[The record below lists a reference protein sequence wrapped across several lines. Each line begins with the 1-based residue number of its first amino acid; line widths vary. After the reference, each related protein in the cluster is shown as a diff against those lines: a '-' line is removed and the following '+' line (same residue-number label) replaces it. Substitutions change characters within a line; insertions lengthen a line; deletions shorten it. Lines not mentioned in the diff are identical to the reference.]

1 MSEPVQEKASAQ
13 GRRDFLKQ
21 AAAAAAFPMILPAKT
36 LGLGAHV
43 APSNR
48 IVMAA
53 IGVGSQGRGNLGQ
66 FLQLQDGYF
75 VAVCDVDA
83 RHRRQARQMVN
94 SANDNQDCA
103 EYNDFRELLERD
115 DIDAVSIALPDH
127 WHSIPSIAC
136 ARKGLDIFGEKP
148 LALTIHEGRAMCD
161 AVHRHGTVWQT
172 GSWQRSQSHFR
183 HACELVRNGYI
194 GEIRKVE
201 VGLPTGSSIEEQP
214 VMEVPEHL
222 DYDLWLGPAPE
233 SPYTEKRVHWDF
245 RWILDYS
252 GGQLTDWAAHHV
264 DIANW
269 GMGTEFTGPIAV
281 EGEGEFPREGLWNAA
296 INYMVHATYAPGAS
310 PVAPD
315 GFVMHVSNSFPMGA
329 RFYGAEGEVYV
340 SRGDTLETT
349 PETLKGIS
357 IGSDKVKLYNSS
369 HHFQNFYDCVRSRE
383 LTVTPIEPAQRSIT
397 VAHLGNIAML
407 LGRPIEWDPILERI
421 PNDPQAQRMTS
432 RPMRGPWHL

>member
-1 MSEPVQEKASAQ
+1 MSEPVKGEAPAQ

-21 AAAAAAFPMILPAKT
+21 AAAAAAFPMIVPSKV

-48 IVMAA
+48 ITMAC
-53 IGVGSQGRGNLGQ
+53 IGTGSQGRSNLGQ
-66 FLQLQDGYF
+66 FLNLADGHF

-83 RHRRQARQMVN
+83 RHRRQARQMIN
-94 SANDNQDCA
+94 QANENQDCA

-115 DIDAVSIALPDH
+115 DIDGVSIALPDH

-136 ARKGLDIFGEKP
+136 ARKGWDIYGEKP
-148 LALTIHEGRAMCD
+148 LALTIDEGRAMCD
-161 AVHRHGTVWQT
+161 SVHRHGTVWQT

-194 GEIRKVE
+194 GEISKVE
-201 VGLPTGSSIEEQP
+201 VGLPTGSSIEPQP
-214 VMEVPEHL
+214 VMEVPAHL
-222 DYDLWLGPAPE
+222 DYDLWLGPAPWE
-233 SPYTEKRVHWDF
+233 PYTEKRCHWDF

-269 GMGTEFTGPIAV
+269 GMGTEFTGPVAV
-281 EGEGEFPREGLWNAA
+281 EGEGEFPSDGLWNAA
-296 INYMVHATYAPGAS
+296 INYMVRAEYAPGAS
-310 PVAPD
+310 PVAPN
-315 GFVMHVSNSFPMGA
+315 GFTMHVSNSFPMGA
-329 RFYGAEGEVYV
+329 RFYGTEGEVYV
-340 SRGDTLETT
+340 SRGDTIETT
-349 PETLKGIS
+349 PETLKEIE
-357 IGSDKVKLYNSS
+357 IGHDKVKLYASS
-369 HHFQNFYDCVRSRE
+369 NHFQNFYDCVRSRA

-397 VAHLGNIAML
+397 VAHLGNISML
-407 LGRPIEWDPILERI
+407 LGRGIAWDPARERI